1 MKAFCGSTGTGAKVF
16 THPPQKLIANRM
28 LLEAVADCV
37 NTLNDDKDQFS

>member
-1 MKAFCGSTGTGAKVF
+1 MHIIMLLLVKVF